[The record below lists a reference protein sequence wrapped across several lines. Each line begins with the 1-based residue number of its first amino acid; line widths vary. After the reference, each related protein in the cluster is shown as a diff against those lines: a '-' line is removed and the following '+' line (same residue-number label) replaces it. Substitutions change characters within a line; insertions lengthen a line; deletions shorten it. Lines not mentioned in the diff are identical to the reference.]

1 MADTDVII
9 WEGDPED
16 PTRKP
21 PEMYTLIENFCLG
34 TRRLEV
40 SGKLSSLRRG
50 WVTVLAP
57 GQDEH
62 LPASGALHVEGEEG
76 GLANRWVEQT
86 WQEGIKEVSSGKPV
100 VPMTS
105 EIDALRPKSPPRPGH
120 SQNNSNSNSNNM
132 SGGPNPSVPMA
143 QPMGGPNRFSQ
154 GRCGFAPTGQV
165 KQQQMVGQNQMMM
178 NPMMGMGAHQMGMG
192 MGNMDELMGGWNPM
206 MNGMGGMNMVGG
218 GMPHGN
224 MAGNRG
230 MVNTGM
236 GNAGMAGMNANA
248 GMSVMNN
255 AGLGIGNN
263 AMAAQM
269 GNNAL
274 GVGGI
279 PMHMNMMGM
288 GNQFPMQ
295 GGAGGGGFGQMG
307 GFNGAM
313 NAWGDQGQFGME
325 SGVMGNNIPGM
336 GGGMSMGNMG
346 NMPMGGM
353 GMGHQWNGQGNF

>member
-1 MADTDVII
+1 
-9 WEGDPED
+9 
-16 PTRKP
+16 
-21 PEMYTLIENFCLG
+21 MYTLIENFCLG

-57 GQDEH
+57 GQDEY
-62 LPASGALHVEGEEG
+62 LPASGAVHVEGEEG

-86 WQEGIKEVSSGKPV
+86 WQEGIKEISSGKPV

-120 SQNNSNSNSNNM
+120 SQNNSNSNPNNI

-143 QPMGGPNRFSQ
+143 QPMAMSMGGPSRFSQ
-154 GRCGFAPTGQV
+154 GRGGFAPTGQV

-178 NPMMGMGAHQMGMG
+178 NPLMGMGPHQMGMG

-206 MNGMGGMNMVGG
+206 MNGVGGMNMVGG
-218 GMPHGN
+218 GMSHGT

-236 GNAGMAGMNANA
+236 GTAGIGGMNANA
-248 GMSVMNN
+248 GMT
-255 AGLGIGNN
+255 N

-274 GVGGI
+274 GVAGI

-307 GFNGAM
+307 GMPGFSGAM

-325 SGVMGNNIPGM
+325 PGMM
-336 GGGMSMGNMG
+336 GGGMSMGNM
-346 NMPMGGM
+346 PM